1 MSVQLILFPQN
12 YEGRMSTFTGDP
24 NQIVVNGTS
33 FNGLSI
39 ASSTTTGSIALGG
52 IVLNMVT
59 ANPATVPNTWYRYR
73 YGQGGVFPDLP
84 TDSGNNAIFDII
96 SQNGIS
102 GIYQRVTNLT
112 IGTQY
117 KFSVIF
123 GSFTAGKV
131 QLFDVRSGS
140 VLGGAFVFPGTSSY
154 TLTFTA
160 QATTTTIAIVT
171 SSNSLSVGSVT
182 IQSVSLLNATIAP
195 SQTTNLLG
203 DGQVICDLY
212 EDEEIPLTLSVD
224 EFKNAAEQV
233 QSYSK
238 AFMLPGTKRN
248 NQIFE
253 NLFEIT
259 KSSLGNQGV
268 VTFNPYAKTQC
279 ILKQDGLVLFEGYL
293 KMIDIQDQEGEISY
307 NVNIFSQVVTLV
319 DILKDKKFSDIDF
332 QELAHTYDKD
342 SIKNSW
348 SEPSSGTGLPLTNPL
363 SVDSFAYDT
372 TNQPAYGAS
381 QTNVL
386 KYPFVDWNHQILIAN
401 GATGNNSINGQPELT
416 VLEQVFRPFVQIKY
430 LIDRIFSQDDVPFS
444 YTSNFFNTADFK
456 KLFMDFNWG
465 ASNNPTEITG
475 NYNESYYCF
484 NQGDGSSANFATT
497 SFSVLQLGFNIPT
510 LGSTAPSGYN
520 FATNIL
526 TSTAA
531 NESYTIDYI
540 YSIEN
545 TSGSSQTVE
554 FQWLHN
560 TTPINN
566 TGTITIAAN
575 STFSWIGN
583 FGIQLNALDT
593 LQAQFKAGAGSV
605 IRQLQNTLP
614 SYGAFVS
621 WKEGIQSSFNFAF
634 LQNLRGELGQWE
646 FLKGLMKMFN
656 LVSIPDDQ
664 NPNNILIEPYADIFI
679 NNTNSGNT
687 NDLTLKA
694 RSIQHDWTEKIDVSD
709 IKLTP
714 LTDLSQKL
722 IFKFVED
729 DEDWAFTN
737 YKRGANKHLY
747 GSQIYDATL
756 TTGGLQSVLE
766 GKEEIIA
773 EPFAATVPKPLMSQ
787 YTELIVPAI
796 YSYNAGDDTTQ
807 GFDNSPRIMYNTGV
821 VNMSKGS
828 YYIPAQNG
836 KNSEQSQIYLQ
847 FSHLSDI
854 PTVLSSPPAATDTRD
869 FHFGVCQLF
878 PGLGSPTPLN
888 LFNTYWLPYLNELYN
903 PDTRIMTIKVNLTA
917 GDINIFK
924 MYDTVFI
931 KNRQFRVN
939 RIDYKPTD
947 LSTVEFILIP

>member
-1 MSVQLILFPQN
+1 MSVQLILFPQS
-12 YEGRMSTFTGDP
+12 YEGTYNSFIGVP
-24 NQIVVNGTS
+24 NQFIVNGES
-33 FNGLSI
+33 FTNLST
-39 ASSTTTGSIALGG
+39 ASIVSTTNPSYGSVPFNL
-52 IVLNMVT
+52 VFH
-59 ANPATVPNTWYRYR
+59 NPATIPNTWYRYR
-73 YGQGGVFPDLP
+73 YCTSSSCYPNIPYNTGG
-84 TDSGNNAIFDII
+84 TAIFNIVNNSDAR
-96 SQNGIS
+96 S

-112 IGTQY
+112 VGAQY
-117 KFSVIF
+117 TITAEFS
-123 GSFTAGKV
+123 SFTTGKV
-131 QLFDVRSGS
+131 RFSEIWSNGYAVSPYVFSGVS
-140 VLGGAFVFPGTSSY
+140 ATSY
-154 TLTFTA
+154 TFTA
-160 QATTTTIAIVT
+160 KETSETILIETRGAGSGNIVLNEVYLLPAGQ
-171 SSNSLSVGSVT
+171 SSSEV
-182 IQSVSLLNATIAP
+182 IEI
-195 SQTTNLLG
+195 LG

-253 NLFEIT
+253 NLFDVT
-259 KSSLGNQGV
+259 RTSLGNAAPI
-268 VTFNPYAKTQC
+268 TFNPYAKTQC
-279 ILKQDGLVLFEGYL
+279 ILKQDGFVIFEGHL
-293 KMIDIQDQEGEISY
+293 KMIDIQDKEGEISY
-307 NVNIFSQVVTLV
+307 NVNLYSQVTTLA
-319 DILKDKKFSDIDF
+319 DILKDKKFNDIDF

-348 SEPSSGTGLPLTNPL
+348 YEPSSGTGLPLTNPL

-401 GATGNNSINGQPELT
+401 GATGTNATNRQPELT
-416 VLEQVFRPFVQIKY
+416 YLEQAFRPFIQIKY
-430 LIDRIFSQDDVPFS
+430 LIDRIFNQDDVPFS
-444 YTSNFFNTADFK
+444 YTSSFFNTADFK

-465 ASNNPTEITG
+465 STNNPLE
-475 NYNESYYCF
+475 NEQNTYTSYYAF
-484 NQGDGSSANFATT
+484 DQGTGSSANYATT
-497 SFSVLQLGFNIPT
+497 SFSVLQLGYNIP
-510 LGSTAPSGYN
+510 LIGGTAPPNYN
-520 FATNIL
+520 FGTNIL
-526 TSTAA
+526 TSTTA
-531 NESYTIDYI
+531 NEAYTIQYQ
-540 YSIEN
+540 YGIEN

-575 STFSWIGN
+575 STYHYTGI
-583 FGIQLNALDT
+583 FGIQLNNGDT

-605 IRQLQNTLP
+605 IRQLQNTFP
-614 SYGAFVS
+614 EIGAFVI
-621 WKEGIQSSFNFAF
+621 WKEGISSSFNFAY
-634 LQNLRGELGQWE
+634 LQTLRGDLGQWE
-646 FLKGLMKMFN
+646 FLKGIIKMFN

-664 NPNNILIEPYADIFI
+664 NPNNIIIEPYGDIFI
-679 NNTNSGNT
+679 NNTNSGNI

-694 RSIQHDWTEKIDVSD
+694 RSIEHDWTQKIDVSE

-714 LTDLSQKL
+714 LTDLSKKI

-729 DEDWAFTN
+729 DEDWVFTN
-737 YKRGANKHLY
+737 YKKSAQHLY

-766 GKEEIIA
+766 GEEEIIA
-773 EPFAATVPKPLMSQ
+773 EPFAATVPKALMPQ
-787 YTELIVPAI
+787 FTELIVPSL
-796 YSYNAGDDTTQ
+796 YSYNASDDTTQ
-807 GFDNSPRIMYNTGV
+807 GFDNSPRIMYNNGIVT
-821 VNMSKGS
+821 MSKGS
-828 YYIPAQNG
+828 YYIPEQNG
-836 KNSEQSQIYLQ
+836 KGSENSMVYLQ
-847 FSHLSDI
+847 FSHLSSI

-903 PDTRIMTIKVNLTA
+903 PDTRTMTLKVNLTA
-917 GDINIFK
+917 GDINTFK
-924 MYDTVFI
+924 FYDTVFI

-939 RIDYKPTD
+939 KIEYKPND

>member
-96 SQNGIS
+96 SLNGVS

-131 QLFDVRSGS
+131 QLYDVRSSS
-140 VLGGAFVFPGTSSY
+140 VVGGAFVLPGTSSY

-171 SSNSLSVGSVT
+171 SSSSSSVGSVT

-307 NVNIFSQVVTLV
+307 NVNLYSQVTTLA
-319 DILKDKKFSDIDF
+319 DILKDKKFNDLDF
-332 QELAHTYDKD
+332 SELEHTYDKT

-348 SEPSSGTGLPLTNPL
+348 YEPSEGTGLPLTNPL
-363 SVDSFAYDT
+363 SVDSFAYDN

-386 KYPFVDWNHQILIAN
+386 KYPFCDWEHTWLISDGFTGSN
-401 GATGNNSINGQPELT
+401 ATLNEPELT
-416 VLEQVFRPFVQIKY
+416 MFQQAFRPFIQIKY
-430 LIDRIFSQDDVPFS
+430 IIDMIFDQDDVPFS
-444 YTSNFFNTADFK
+444 YTSDFFNTADFK

-465 ASNNPTEITG
+465 STPDILYG
-475 NYNESYYCF
+475 SVVYGI
-484 NQGDGSSANFATT
+484 NQTADPSTT
-497 SFSVLQLGFNIPT
+497 SF
-510 LGSTAPSGYN
+510 AN
-520 FATNIL
+520 FPW
-526 TSTAA
+526 
-531 NESYTIDYI
+531 DG
-540 YSIEN
+540 
-545 TSGSSQTVE
+545 TSGDILDDQFGYDVNLYKFIGQENNQQYTLEYNLAFELTTSNPADISMQIVHKNSGGTVIDTYE
-554 FQWLHN
+554 QRTF
-560 TTPINN
+560 N
-566 TGTITIAAN
+566 TGSNFYSTLYGLINITANQNDTIEVQWKTAVAGRAQPYITGAAN
-575 STFSWIGN
+575 SWSRMQVTTGAVTVTTN
-583 FGIQLNALDT
+583 DL
-593 LQAQFKAGAGSV
+593 LQS
-605 IRQLQNTLP
+605 
-614 SYGAFVS
+614 
-621 WKEGIQSSFNFAF
+621 
-634 LQNLRGELGQWE
+634 LRGGLGQWQ
-646 FLKGLMKMFN
+646 FLKGIMNMFN
-656 LVSIPDDQ
+656 LVSIPDDE
-664 NPNNILIEPYADIFI
+664 NPNNILIEPYGDIFI
-679 NNTNSGNT
+679 SNTKSGNT
-687 NDLTLKA
+687 NDLSLKA
-694 RSIQHDWTEKIDVSD
+694 RSIQHDWTEKIDVSEM
-709 IKLTP
+709 KLVP
-714 LTDLSQKL
+714 LTDLNKSL
-722 IFKFVED
+722 IFQFEED
-729 DEDWAFTN
+729 EEDYTFMN
-737 YKRGANKHLY
+737 YKLNTEDHLY
-747 GSQIYDATL
+747 GSKKYDATL

-766 GKEEIIA
+766 GEEEIIA
-773 EPFAATVPKPLMSQ
+773 SPFAATIPKALATQ
-787 YTELIVPAI
+787 FDIIVPAL
-796 YSYNAGDDTTQ
+796 YSYNPDDGTSQ
-807 GFDNSPRIMYNTGV
+807 GFNNKPRIMYNTGRKTIG
-821 VNMSKGS
+821 KGGT
-828 YYIPAQNG
+828 YYIPEQNG
-836 KNSEQSQIYLQ
+836 TNSENSTLYLQ
-847 FSHLSDI
+847 FSHFNEVPSL
-854 PTVLSSPPAATDTRD
+854 ATSLD
-869 FHFGVCQLF
+869 FHFGECQYF
-878 PGLGSPTPLN
+878 PGVSTSGTTNN

-903 PDTRIMTIKVNLTA
+903 SDTRIMTIKVNLTA
-917 GDINIFK
+917 GDINTFK